1 MSIPVY
7 NDILSIM
14 LVLGDEI
21 DYDLNEIVKETI
33 FTLKD
38 GREIRLSE
46 EYWVNS
52 SCAVLF
58 GSEQI
63 WNKLVEKERIYYFI
77 TFKDHLEELDIKW
90 PQYA

>member
-1 MSIPVY
+1 MSVPVY
-7 NDILSIM
+7 NEIESIL

-33 FTLKD
+33 FKLKD
-38 GREIRLSE
+38 GREIRLHE

-52 SCAVLF
+52 SNAVLF
-58 GSEQI
+58 GNEQL
-63 WNKLVEKERIYYFI
+63 WNKLVEEERIYYFI
-77 TFKDHLEELDIKW
+77 TFKEHLEELDIKW